1 MSSGSRS
8 ASFSVP
14 TSRNVLWERALSALP
29 HVLLS
34 ALRAAELDDP
44 RVLIEYPTGTTEDF
58 ETLLGETFG
67 EGGASSG
74 AASTEQPPSTSG
86 NSCSAAPLNSSGTSS
101 SAGGLVVGGVPRTDQ
116 EICVEASSVAT
127 GGDPKTDHSLFVGMT
142 CVDSPLRGGWQPK
155 LPLLLLPAL
164 ITLLSHVF
172 QKFAM
177 DVRVRLKFPRFV
189 MD

>member
-1 MSSGSRS
+1 MTCCGSVRCQRFRTCSCPHCVRRSSTTHG
-8 ASFSVP
+8 FSSSTRRGRP
-14 TSRNVLWERALSALP
+14 RTSRRYW
-29 HVLLS
+29 
-34 ALRAAELDDP
+34 
-44 RVLIEYPTGTTEDF
+44 
-58 ETLLGETFG
+58 GETFG
-67 EGGASSG
+67 EGGAPSG

-116 EICVEASSVAT
+116 EICVEATSVAT
-127 GGDPKTDHSLFVGMT
+127 GGDPKTDHSLFVGMA
-142 CVDSPLRGGWQPK
+142 CVDSPLRGGGWQPK

-177 DVRVRLKFPRFV
+177 DVRVRLRFPRFV